1 MTAEIQQTVSGL
13 AKMLEAELEKARL
26 EEKLRELESENAA
39 LKAEIEKNRRVLGQ
53 VKVLV
58 EGYPTV
64 PPSAYAQPKQE
75 ASENLKDAVE
85 RLDPYTRK
93 IYNFLLKAQDS
104 KKHYHH

>member
-1 MTAEIQQTVSGL
+1 MKLNLKKLGL
-13 AKMLEAELEKARL
+13 RRS
-26 EEKLRELESENAA
+26 LRELESENAA

-58 EGYPTV
+58 ESYPTV

-104 KKHYHH
+104 KKHYHY